1 MRLVDINIHLS
12 DYECDHARA
21 LSRGIRDIIRRMS
34 LTNLLTETDGPV
46 RFRGPFKG
54 KMTAPSFI
62 LLVVEALAQL
72 KEKKET
78 EVADQKFQNF
88 ANFFEVRGVR
98 DKRHEEGPIGV

>member
-1 MRLVDINIHLS
+1 MKLVDVNIHLS
-12 DYECDHARA
+12 DDEYDHARA
-21 LSRGIRDIIRRMS
+21 LSRGIKDIIRRMP
-34 LTNLLTETDGPV
+34 LTDLLTETDGPI
-46 RFRGPFKG
+46 RFRGLFKG

-62 LLVVEALAQL
+62 LLVVEALAHL

-98 DKRHEEGPIGV
+98 DKRYEKGTSGI

>member
-1 MRLVDINIHLS
+1 MRLVDVNIHLS
-12 DYECDHARA
+12 DDEYDHARA
-21 LSRGIRDIIRRMS
+21 LSRGIRDIIRRMP

-98 DKRHEEGPIGV
+98 DKRYEEGTIGA